1 MIQKSF
7 ISYKSLKY
15 SSFNN
20 TKVKVMLKSYHL
32 ISIVSFLLIISVIST
47 IKPLNF
53 LLKAGTRECFYDD
66 LNKDGKSPN
75 SFFLF
80 LLLFIQLIIMYINII
95 TYASLSH
102 SFYLFYFNIIMIMI
116 IVFRFNSYC

>member
-1 MIQKSF
+1 
-7 ISYKSLKY
+7 
-15 SSFNN
+15 
-20 TKVKVMLKSYHL
+20 MLKSYHL